1 MNGLFNLDSPIMR
14 FLSKVCDLMILNVMC
29 IICCLPIVTA
39 GASITALYTIT
50 MKMVRG
56 EESYIFKG
64 FLKAFKENFKQS
76 TIIWLIM
83 AVLGIFVFVDY
94 QAASLLPE
102 NMSNIFRVLIGA
114 LIIFYLMIL
123 SYIFPYTARFE
134 NNIKNIFKN
143 SLLIAIL
150 NLPWTI
156 LVIAL
161 PIALGFLTF
170 LTTTT
175 LVYGSMLWMLLGFAV
190 VAYVESMIFRR
201 VFAKYEPASEE
212 GNTDPDQ
219 YTVPEELP
227 DSSKSDN
234 V

>member
-64 FLKAFKENFKQS
+64 FLKALKENFKQS

-190 VAYVESMIFRR
+190 VAYIESMIFRR
-201 VFAKYEPASEE
+201 VFAKYEPASEKD
-212 GNTDPDQ
+212 NTDPDQ

>member
-1 MNGLFNLDSPIMR
+1 
-14 FLSKVCDLMILNVMC
+14 
-29 IICCLPIVTA
+29 
-39 GASITALYTIT
+39 
-50 MKMVRG
+50 
-56 EESYIFKG
+56 
-64 FLKAFKENFKQS
+64 
-76 TIIWLIM
+76 M
-83 AVLGIFVFVDY
+83 AALGIFVFVDY

-190 VAYVESMIFRR
+190 VAYIESMIFRR

-212 GNTDPDQ
+212 DNTDPDQ